1 MSSERT
7 LDNRI
12 VKRHYPLV
20 NNNDEMSFV
29 FQSDPN
35 LCLLKNKIAIH
46 FTVELPIEYAPDNGF
61 VSKQFSQ
68 LQVELNSQKIS
79 NNKSRYVLKLTYKHL
94 LIF

>member
-1 MSSERT
+1 MDTQNT

-20 NNNDEMSFV
+20 NNDDEMSFV

-46 FTVELPIEYAPDNGF
+46 FIIDIPVEFCPDNGF
-61 VSKQFSQ
+61 AEKQFSQ
-68 LQVELNSQKIS
+68 LQVEINSQKVS
-79 NNKSRYVLKLTYKHL
+79 NNKTR
-94 LIF
+94 

>member
-1 MSSERT
+1 MDTNNT

-20 NNNDEMSFV
+20 NNDDEMSFI

-46 FTVELPIEYAPDNGF
+46 FSIELPIEYVPDNGF
-61 VSKQFSQ
+61 VAKQFSQ

-79 NNKSRYVLKLTYKHL
+79 NNKSR
-94 LIF
+94 